1 MANLLRRRLGGVWPP
16 GMTDSERMADS
27 LSTSSAAR
35 RTKTGSSEA
44 AEELKSCR
52 RASGTWNRH
61 CRNQSGGGGGN
72 LYQVTFSLPH

>member
-35 RTKTGSSEA
+35 RTKRGSSEA
-44 AEELKSCR
+44 AEELKFC
-52 RASGTWNRH
+52 NRH
-61 CRNQSGGGGGN
+61 PSLQKSERGGWGICAR
-72 LYQVTFSLPH
+72 